1 MSSPASPGRPRRGTG
16 SQEFIRER
24 MTSLILERGLRA
36 GDPLPNEQELMALL
50 GVGRHPLREAM
61 KALQAVGIVE
71 IRHGFGTYV
80 GSVGLQSLEDGLAFR
95 MRQSMRG
102 DLHDIRNVLEIRE
115 VLEVGLAGKV
125 VEHFGRHGT
134 DELAGIVDRM
144 RVRVEAGEYFPDE
157 DWAFHRA
164 LYDPLGNELVVELV
178 SVFWRAFAEVDA
190 RLPGPRYTPADAL
203 GWHRDLLTALTT
215 GRPDR
220 YAAAMKEHFSGIH
233 GRVDA

>member
-1 MSSPASPGRPRRGTG
+1 MSSPALPGRPRRGTG

-61 KALQAVGIVE
+61 TALQAVGIVE

-95 MRQSMRG
+95 MRQSMGG

-115 VLEVGLAGKV
+115 VLEVGLAEKV
-125 VEHFGRHGT
+125 VDHFGRHGT
-134 DELAGIVDRM
+134 DELADIVGRM
-144 RVRVEAGEYFPDE
+144 RTRVEAGQYFPEE

-164 LYDPLGNELVVELV
+164 LYEPLGNELVVDLV
-178 SVFWRAFAEVDA
+178 SVFWRAFAEVDP

-203 GWHRDLLTALTT
+203 GWHRDLLAALTT

-220 YAAAMKEHFSGIH
+220 YATAMKEHFSGIH
-233 GRVDA
+233 GRLDP

>member
-1 MSSPASPGRPRRGTG
+1 MSTAASAGRPRLG
-16 SQEFIRER
+16 SQEAIREQ

-36 GDPLPNEQELMALL
+36 GDPLPNEQELMAQL

-95 MRQSMRG
+95 MRQSMGG
-102 DLHDIRNVLEIRE
+102 DLHDVRNVLEVRE
-115 VLEVGLAGKV
+115 VLEVGLAAKV
-125 VEHFGRHGT
+125 VAHFGRHGT
-134 DELAGIVDRM
+134 DELAEIVEQM
-144 RVRVEAGEYFPDE
+144 RARADAGEYFPDE

-164 LYDPLGNELVVELV
+164 LYVPLGNELVVDLV
-178 SVFWRAFAEVDA
+178 SVFWRAFAQVDG
-190 RLPGPRYTPADAL
+190 RLPGARYTPADAL
-203 GWHRDLLTALTT
+203 GWHRDLLAALID

-220 YAAAMKEHFSGIH
+220 YAAAMTEHFVGIH
-233 GRVDA
+233 GRLDA

>member
-1 MSSPASPGRPRRGTG
+1 MSTAASAGRPRRGTG
-16 SQEFIRER
+16 SQELIRER

-36 GDPLPNEQELMALL
+36 GDPLPNEQELMVLL

-95 MRQSMRG
+95 MRQSMGG

-115 VLEVGLAGKV
+115 VLEVGLAEKV
-125 VEHFGRHGT
+125 VTHFGRHGT
-134 DELAGIVDRM
+134 DELTDIVDRM
-144 RVRVEAGEYFPDE
+144 RLRVEAGGYFPDE

-164 LYDPLGNELVVELV
+164 LYEPLGNELVVDLV
-178 SVFWRAFAEVDA
+178 TVFWRAFAEVDP

-203 GWHRDLLTALTT
+203 GWHRDLLAALTT

-220 YAAAMKEHFSGIH
+220 YAAAMKDHFVGIH
-233 GRVDA
+233 ARLDT